1 MKNALEMGF
10 NDSSIGRCIGELA
23 ALPGRQRKWNIGLH
37 LCPGPIYGFRQMP
50 TSLTART
57 TRRFMNQPR
66 SLEEIKNDIRARL
79 GHRAPF
85 LHADK
90 VEAEE
95 ALGKMSSMQGET
107 WAQAWNE
114 LGARWET

>member
-1 MKNALEMGF
+1 
-10 NDSSIGRCIGELA
+10 
-23 ALPGRQRKWNIGLH
+23 
-37 LCPGPIYGFRQMP
+37 
-50 TSLTART
+50 
-57 TRRFMNQPR
+57 MNQPR

-90 VEAEE
+90 AEAEE
-95 ALGKMSSMQGET
+95 ALGKMSSVQGET

-114 LGARWET
+114 LGARWETKARASESAGNKHEAKESYLMSYGYYGMFMHRII